1 MAKKKHITT
10 ACVKIDGTMKCRLF
24 SVGKC
29 DYASIDPS
37 LPNKKCDFCKAGGRC
52 GNEDA
57 WPKNMAKAIPKPK
70 TVAKS
75 VPKSTDPKPVP
86 VEKAEKPRMEREEIN
101 PNQKL
106 GRMLNLA
113 DMILNRRDEVNT
125 SVEVEFADLILSLSD
140 WLSDGGAL
148 PSRWAKG
155 QRKKKI
161 KTKNSV
167 QKMTVTRRSEFL
179 DDMRKLKGLPPHND
193 PGNICYGDW
202 VFAKSLEKKYQ
213 MTSDEL
219 HEAFTGY
226 TGP

>member
-10 ACVKIDGTMKCRLF
+10 ACVKIDGVMKCRLF

-29 DYASIDPS
+29 DLSSIDPS

-57 WPKNMAKAIPKPK
+57 WPINIAKSIPEPRPVAKA
-70 TVAKS
+70 
-75 VPKSTDPKPVP
+75 TDSKPVP
-86 VEKAEKPRMEREEIN
+86 VKKVGKPTIEREEIN

-113 DMILNRRDEVNT
+113 DMVLNRRDEVNT

-148 PSRWAKG
+148 PSRWAKK
-155 QRKKKI
+155 RK
-161 KTKNSV
+161 T
-167 QKMTVTRRSEFL
+167 
-179 DDMRKLKGLPPHND
+179 
-193 PGNICYGDW
+193 
-202 VFAKSLEKKYQ
+202 
-213 MTSDEL
+213 
-219 HEAFTGY
+219 
-226 TGP
+226 